1 MKRIFLSLLFMAICL
16 FANAQQSI
24 DPRIQELYGDKT
36 QEMVGNDPVRLNF
49 LTNFLEKRF
58 EIIKTDNNKLD
69 DKSIKLSTVVLL
81 NKYNPTLQR
90 DEQFDPETFN
100 PLKYNL
106 DFTTTLTKV
115 YRVDNTDYIIVIKP
129 QTTNNH

>member
-1 MKRIFLSLLFMAICL
+1 MAICL